1 MAGTYY
7 VVFVDEIRY
16 ELSLEEIFKLRNE
29 PLVIVSY
36 DSAGS
41 ELRQSYVEF
50 SKLYPNRKV
59 FLELELADTQSGTS
73 TPTTSDTLTGE
84 FKSPSKSID
93 IDSVQLPTMDL
104 LSFLKLAGSLI
115 PRFSDDANELEYFI
129 DQVLQLET
137 ATPENLKTNLITF
150 VKGRLIGKARNS
162 ASDCKTIPEII
173 SALRSDIVL
182 ESSEILES
190 RLAALRFDDKNLTDF
205 ATAVERLSDQ
215 IINSLMSEG
224 VTKVKA
230 IQMTTRMVVD
240 NCRKSARSQT
250 IKTILA
256 ASSFTSPRDVL
267 TKFRTEVAELKKESQ
282 VLGYNY
288 NNRRGG
294 HSNNHNYNY
303 NGRYNGH
310 YHQPPNAQI
319 NGSSN
324 SEYQNPNHSNQRHN
338 GYSSRGRG
346 RGRGNYSGHPNHRVF
361 FTQALPENNQPPE
374 ENIESG
380 NEEAA
385 RWPTDSQ

>member
-1 MAGTYY
+1 MAGNEPTYY
-7 VVFVDEIRY
+7 VVFVDEVRY

-36 DSAGS
+36 DSTGS
-41 ELRQSYVEF
+41 ELRQSYADF

-59 FLELELADTQSGTS
+59 FLELELADTQSGRS

-84 FKSPSKSID
+84 FKSPSESFD
-93 IDSVQLPTMDL
+93 SDSVQPPTMDL
-104 LSFLKLAGSLI
+104 LSFLKLASSLI

-137 ATPENLKTNLITF
+137 ATPESLKPNLITF
-150 VKGRLIGKARNS
+150 VKGRLIGRARNS
-162 ASDCKTIPEII
+162 ASDSKTIPDII
-173 SALRSDIVL
+173 SALRRDIIL

-205 ATAVERLSDQ
+205 AYAAEKLSDQ

-240 NCRKSARSQT
+240 NCRKSAKSQT

-256 ASSFTSPRDVL
+256 ASSFTSPREVL

-282 VLGYNY
+282 VLGYNHS
-288 NNRRGG
+288 NRRGG
-294 HSNNHNYNY
+294 HNNNHNYNY
-303 NGRYNGH
+303 NGY
-310 YHQPPNAQI
+310 YPQTPNPAI

-324 SEYQNPNHSNQRHN
+324 SGYHNPNQRHN
-338 GYSSRGRG
+338 GYSFRGRG
-346 RGRGNYSGHPNHRVF
+346 RGRGSYSGHPNSRVF
-361 FTQALPENNQPPE
+361 VTQTTPENNQLPA
-374 ENIESG
+374 ENVESG

>member
-1 MAGTYY
+1 MAGNGPSYY
-7 VVFVDEIRY
+7 EVFVDEIRY

-41 ELRQSYVEF
+41 ELRQSYEEF

-59 FLELELADTQSGTS
+59 FLELELADTQSGRS

-93 IDSVQLPTMDL
+93 SDCVQLHTMDL

-137 ATPENLKTNLITF
+137 ATPEKLKPNLITF
-150 VKGRLIGKARNS
+150 VKGRLIGKARYS
-162 ASDCKTIPEII
+162 ASDCNTIPEII
-173 SALRSDIVL
+173 SALRRDIVL

-205 ATAVERLSDQ
+205 ATAVEKLSDQ

-224 VTKVKA
+224 VTKFKA

-267 TKFRTEVAELKKESQ
+267 TKFRIEVAELKKDSQ

-288 NNRRGG
+288 NHRRGG
-294 HSNNHNYNY
+294 HSNHHNNNYNDQ
-303 NGRYNGH
+303 
-310 YHQPPNAQI
+310 YHQPSNIPI
-319 NGSSN
+319 NGSYN
-324 SEYQNPNHSNQRHN
+324 SGYQNPNHNNQRNN

-346 RGRGNYSGHPNHRVF
+346 RGRGNYSANPNHRVF
-361 FTQALPENNQPPE
+361 FAQASPENNQPPA
-374 ENIESG
+374 ENIESE